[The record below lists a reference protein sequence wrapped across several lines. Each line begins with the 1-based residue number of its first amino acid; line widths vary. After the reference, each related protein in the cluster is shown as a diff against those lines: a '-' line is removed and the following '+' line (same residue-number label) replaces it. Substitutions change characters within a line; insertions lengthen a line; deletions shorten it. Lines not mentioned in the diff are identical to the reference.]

1 MKEPKRYLITSA
13 LPYANGPKHI
23 GHLAGA
29 YLPADIYV
37 RYLRAKKA
45 DVVYVCGSDEH
56 GAAITIQA
64 MKENTTPREIVDK
77 YHAMLKSN
85 MADLGISFD
94 IYHRTSSALHHETAQ
109 EFFTVLNNNGDLE
122 QKETEQ
128 YYDEE
133 AKTFL
138 ADRYIT
144 GTCPVC
150 ANDSAYGDQC
160 EKCGTSLSPDQLIN
174 PRSTL
179 SGNAPTKK
187 LTTHWFLPLDRHEAF
202 LREWILKEHK
212 DDWKINVLGQC
223 KSWLDLGLQPRAVT
237 RDLEWGVKLPS
248 PPAPQGGSLEFDN
261 LKEPFDYA
269 TADPIIYGLLKDFVK
284 RSRTNPT
291 DAENALWQMLRGK
304 KLEWFKFR
312 RQHIIGSFIADFV
325 CLDKMLIIEVDGLI
339 HQLPEHK
346 ISDIER
352 TEWLNKEGFT
362 VIRFTNE
369 EVLADTEKTLE
380 AISVKLHSL
389 PDKVKPVPNPPLGGG
404 GAGKV
409 LYVWFDAP
417 IGYISATK
425 QWALD
430 NNKDWKPY
438 WYDADTKLVH
448 FIGKDNIV
456 FHAIIFPVMLKLHG
470 NILPDNV
477 PSNEFM
483 NLEGD
488 KMSTSRGWSIEMDD
502 YINDFVKKGNLPTG
516 QAGGGDMMVDALR
529 YYLTQIAPETKDSE
543 FTWKGFQDAV
553 NSELVAIFGNFVNRT
568 FVLMHKLCKG
578 KVPPLHMDII
588 DAADKKMFGDIQN
601 TKTKIENLIEGY
613 KFRDALYEVIDL
625 ARKGNKYMQD
635 KEPWILAKKASLPSK
650 GGFLEP
656 ANHHEPS
663 NFSETKE
670 ADSYNYQT
678 ANTAIYGL
686 LKKFV
691 EERRFNPTEAE
702 DLLWEVVRGRK
713 LDSFKFRRQHIIGTY
728 IADFVCLS
736 QKLIVEV
743 DGLIHEIPE
752 NKLSD
757 TERTVEL
764 NKFGFEVLR
773 FTNND
778 IINNTDFVLNT
789 ILSKLTEKKL
799 AQSVAQNPSLEGREA
814 QMQIDNCLHVC
825 LQLTANL
832 AIFINPFLPFAAK
845 KMCYMMKVVDKI
857 LDWENAGKAKLLSI
871 GYSLRAPELL
881 FRKIEDE
888 EVKEQVEKLKI
899 KKLKMESN
907 EKSQPIAESVHPP
920 LGGGGAKSEI
930 QFDDFAKIDLKVG
943 TITAAEKVEKADK
956 LLKLE
961 VDMGFEKRT
970 IVSGIALHF
979 APEDIVGKQVVVVA
993 NLAPRKMRGIE
1004 SQGMILMAEDK
1015 AGKLH
1020 FVNPGTIID
1029 TGSAV
1034 N

>member
-1 MKEPKRYLITSA
+1 MKQPKRYLITSA

-64 MKENTTPREIVDK
+64 MKEKTTPREIVDK

-94 IYHRTSSALHHETAQ
+94 IYHRTSSPIHHQTAQ
-109 EFFTVLNNNGDLE
+109 EFFTVLNDKGDLE
-122 QKETEQ
+122 KKETEQ
-128 YYDEE
+128 FYDEE

-138 ADRYIT
+138 ADRYII

-150 ANDSAYGDQC
+150 GNENAYGDQC
-160 EKCGTSLSPDQLIN
+160 EKCGTSLSPEQLIN

-187 LTTHWFLPLDRHEAF
+187 TTTHWFLPLDKHESF

-212 DDWKINVLGQC
+212 EDWKVNVLGQC

-237 RDLEWGVKLPS
+237 RDLDWGVPLPKDVV
-248 PPAPQGGSLEFDN
+248 GGE
-261 LKEPFDYA
+261 
-269 TADPIIYGLLKDFVK
+269 
-284 RSRTNPT
+284 
-291 DAENALWQMLRGK
+291 
-304 KLEWFKFR
+304 
-312 RQHIIGSFIADFV
+312 
-325 CLDKMLIIEVDGLI
+325 
-339 HQLPEHK
+339 
-346 ISDIER
+346 
-352 TEWLNKEGFT
+352 
-362 VIRFTNE
+362 
-369 EVLADTEKTLE
+369 
-380 AISVKLHSL
+380 
-389 PDKVKPVPNPPLGGG
+389 
-404 GAGKV
+404 GKV

-430 NNKDWKPY
+430 NNKDWRPFWEDK
-438 WYDADTKLVH
+438 DTKLVH

-456 FHAIIFPVMLKLHG
+456 FHAVIFPVMLKLHG

-488 KMSTSRGWSIEMDD
+488 KMSTSRGWSIEMED
-502 YINDFVKKGNLPTG
+502 YINDFVKKPAPAALREGPDEEN
-516 QAGGGDMMVDALR
+516 GGKQMVDALR

-553 NSELVAIFGNFVNRT
+553 NSELVAIFGNFVNRA

-578 KVPPLHMDII
+578 KVPPLHMDIL
-588 DAADKKMFGDIQN
+588 DDADKKMFEEIAL

-635 KEPWILAKKASLPSK
+635 KQPWIVAKYLDPEYASSNTTLE
-650 GGFLEP
+650 GG
-656 ANHHEPS
+656 
-663 NFSETKE
+663 
-670 ADSYNYQT
+670 
-678 ANTAIYGL
+678 
-686 LKKFV
+686 
-691 EERRFNPTEAE
+691 
-702 DLLWEVVRGRK
+702 
-713 LDSFKFRRQHIIGTY
+713 
-728 IADFVCLS
+728 
-736 QKLIVEV
+736 
-743 DGLIHEIPE
+743 
-752 NKLSD
+752 
-757 TERTVEL
+757 
-764 NKFGFEVLR
+764 
-773 FTNND
+773 
-778 IINNTDFVLNT
+778 
-789 ILSKLTEKKL
+789 
-799 AQSVAQNPSLEGREA
+799 VAQK
-814 QMQIDNCLHVC
+814 QIDNCLHIC

-832 AIFINPFLPFAAK
+832 AVFINPFLPFTAK
-845 KMCYMMKVVDKI
+845 KMCYLMKVVDKI
-857 LDWENAGKAKLLSI
+857 LDWENAGKAKLVSV

-888 EVKEQVEKLKI
+888 EVKLQVEKLKN
-899 KKLKMESN
+899 KSEKLKMENNTDSTKTVHA
-907 EKSQPIAESVHPP
+907 EPQTKSSKPQIE
-920 LGGGGAKSEI
+920 
-930 QFDDFAKIDLKVG
+930 FDDFAKIDLKVG
-943 TITAAEKVEKADK
+943 TILLAEKVEKADK

-961 VDMGFEKRT
+961 VDLGFEKRT

-979 APEDIVGKQVVVVA
+979 KPEDIIGKQVVVVA

-1015 AGKLH
+1015 AGKLYIVKPDAEIDEGSS
-1020 FVNPGTIID
+1020 VN
-1029 TGSAV
+1029 
-1034 N
+1034 